1 MEISCLKTLALNIL
15 KNASSGCITEGVE
28 TPELDPCPECN
39 DEIFLYQLRKSFTVL
54 ACGHIFHRLCLE
66 NIRETITKCPVK
78 NCGADIE
85 SIEKSPQILASSRKS
100 MSIDKSGDSALD
112 PFLGNDPSYPD
123 TMVEDPSEN
132 NQSQSMESDIPGTS
146 SASTLPSKR
155 VGDPTSADKPSNKK
169 PKTVNREDSSNLKK
183 LINELSSTEN
193 SPQVTGI
200 IEENAPSEKA
210 TIFLYLFS
218 KIDRAESRNEVTNR
232 EVINSYF
239 NFGEALKKRRT
250 ELKKN
255 NSGSASG
262 AILNR
267 ELRDQIPITITKEA
281 LRKRTEKARKIYKL
295 FDAVGKEKINQVR
308 TFTASSISRLSTDD
322 IDCVIVKVLEG

>member
-1 MEISCLKTLALNIL
+1 
-15 KNASSGCITEGVE
+15 
-28 TPELDPCPECN
+28 
-39 DEIFLYQLRKSFTVL
+39 
-54 ACGHIFHRLCLE
+54 
-66 NIRETITKCPVK
+66 
-78 NCGADIE
+78 
-85 SIEKSPQILASSRKS
+85 
-100 MSIDKSGDSALD
+100 MSKL
-112 PFLGNDPSYPD
+112 
-123 TMVEDPSEN
+123 
-132 NQSQSMESDIPGTS
+132 
-146 SASTLPSKR
+146 SKR

-255 NSGSASG
+255 NSGSASS
-262 AILNR
+262 AIIGR
-267 ELRDQIPITITKEA
+267 ELRDQIPIKITKEA
-281 LRKRTEKARKIYKL
+281 LRKRTER
-295 FDAVGKEKINQVR
+295 
-308 TFTASSISRLSTDD
+308 
-322 IDCVIVKVLEG
+322 

>member
-1 MEISCLKTLALNIL
+1 
-15 KNASSGCITEGVE
+15 
-28 TPELDPCPECN
+28 
-39 DEIFLYQLRKSFTVL
+39 
-54 ACGHIFHRLCLE
+54 
-66 NIRETITKCPVK
+66 
-78 NCGADIE
+78 
-85 SIEKSPQILASSRKS
+85 
-100 MSIDKSGDSALD
+100 
-112 PFLGNDPSYPD
+112 YPD
-123 TMVEDPSEN
+123 LYAVC
-132 NQSQSMESDIPGTS
+132 I
-146 SASTLPSKR
+146 A
-155 VGDPTSADKPSNKK
+155 VVKK
-169 PKTVNREDSSNLKK
+169 
-183 LINELSSTEN
+183 I
-193 SPQVTGI
+193 VTGI